1 MLAPA
6 TEGFTPVIFWD
17 TPLCHILSAS
27 FARFNSCPGTL
38 SSGQLMFFL
47 SYKFYLNKA
56 VTKMRRNESI
66 FAVIYSPSGAQS
78 VYLIHQS
85 PHCFFSVWSPII
97 LTSLCWM
104 NLMAICGHK
113 CGILGAHQQHP
124 YCFEIFTDAEY
135 ELPELRHLWI
145 TSYWSI
151 PTNTCSDSVDL
162 MPPYPEAD
170 HLVVRV
176 NRHIRHISIS
186 VCTIDQLSV
195 CLSV

>member
-1 MLAPA
+1 MSYCGINGLYGEAANHAQWRSPQFTSVLLLNTSSIFAFVTCVLLKLNCDPCLLIIKISLHVRQSIANNILAPA

-47 SYKFYLNKA
+47 SYKFYLNEA

-85 PHCFFSVWSPII
+85 PHCFYSVWSPIT
-97 LTSLCWM
+97 LTSLCWI

-113 CGILGAHQQHP
+113 CGILGAHQ
-124 YCFEIFTDAEY
+124 
-135 ELPELRHLWI
+135 
-145 TSYWSI
+145 
-151 PTNTCSDSVDL
+151 
-162 MPPYPEAD
+162 
-170 HLVVRV
+170 
-176 NRHIRHISIS
+176 
-186 VCTIDQLSV
+186 
-195 CLSV
+195 